1 MVGKKNPKKV
11 VTSCP
16 LKKEKGLF
24 VKSECPA
31 IKNVRSVRNR
41 LNAMIRAGESQEMI
55 DKFRTALK
63 KAKTEEA
70 KKNQCDHCYHKDQN

>member
-1 MVGKKNPKKV
+1 MLVKKNPKKV

-41 LNAMIRAGESQEMI
+41 LNSLVRDGESQELI
-55 DKFRTALK
+55 EKFRIALK
-63 KAKTEEA
+63 NAKTGEA
-70 KKNQCDHCYHKDQN
+70 KRNQCKHCYHKDEN